1 MATSTAPALKAAL
14 LTALVTALTVDGTQV
29 VYSHPGDALEP
40 EAVFLGDVRGTSEVP
55 TSRAGRLARHE
66 RYTLDVWI
74 SVVADGATAEAAE
87 TRAYALLAKLEDVL
101 ADTATLGL
109 AIVAA
114 VLGEWDASLA
124 FDDARRGWS
133 ALLRVG
139 VDVNARLS

>member
-1 MATSTAPALKAAL
+1 MAATSTAPAVKAAL
-14 LTALVTALTVDGTQV
+14 LAALVSALPGVQV

-40 EAVFLGDVRGTSEVP
+40 DSLYLGDVRGTSEVP

-66 RYTLDVWI
+66 RYTVDVWI
-74 SVVADGATAEAAE
+74 SVVRDGTTAEAAE
-87 TRAYALLAKLEDVL
+87 ARAFVLLAELEDVL
-101 ADTATLGL
+101 ADSVTLSQP
-109 AIVAA
+109 IVAA

-124 FDDARRGWS
+124 FDDARHGWS